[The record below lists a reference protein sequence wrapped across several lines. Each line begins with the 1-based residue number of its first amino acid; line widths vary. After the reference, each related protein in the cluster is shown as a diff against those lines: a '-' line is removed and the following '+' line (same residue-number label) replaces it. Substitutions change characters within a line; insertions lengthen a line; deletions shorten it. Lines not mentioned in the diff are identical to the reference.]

1 MTLLKKS
8 SINSKLNQIREKLIN
23 ANEKQLQKQSF
34 MLPSS

>member
-1 MTLLKKS
+1 MTLFKKS

-34 MLPSS
+34 MLR